1 MYQEPPITID
11 ELAAGDDKD
20 EAAFFVG
27 RKELIAGIESTIAG
41 IESKIKTNNPETGLQ
56 PGKAIANQKT
66 WLIQGAPGAGK
77 SALLSHLRNIW
88 TAKDNGPV
96 VVRVEP
102 IELRNEAAVTRAIAN
117 SIIPNHGAKILD
129 SVSTVDGSLGFSMI
143 VKGEGKVTDREQSSK
158 LVLQDLA
165 KLYSKSAAAAFKRI
179 LKGGPIKPPELL
191 PIVVMIDEVQIFKPE
206 DVALLFKLHNG
217 AHGLPI
223 LAVLFGLAYSKSKL
237 AAERI
242 SRVATSNG
250 QSHVQTLG
258 ALEAGEAAESVRA
271 MLDGYRIKGR
281 DKSDLP
287 EKIGEWCNDW
297 PQHLFHYMA
306 GLANQL
312 KVNNFDLSR
321 VDEAAVRSFGDGCR
335 MQYYRDRLD
344 VSPIAKCTVLLAE
357 IAQTIGANGCH
368 LADLE
373 EMLEDRVWKKGNV
386 RSTMPKNMEPT
397 EFIEAMV
404 VAGMVHRVDTTVTI
418 PIPSFRQHLIDRA
431 K

>member
-1 MYQEPPITID
+1 MYQEPSIPF
-11 ELAAGDDKD
+11 EKFGRRSDKN
-20 EAAFFVG
+20 EAIFFVG
-27 RKELIAGIESTIAG
+27 RKDIITGIESTVAD
-41 IESKIKTNNPETGLQ
+41 IESRIKSKTSEIGLQ
-56 PGKAIANQKT
+56 PGMVLSNQKT

-77 SALLSHLRNIW
+77 SALLSHLQNIW

-96 VVRVEP
+96 VARIEP
-102 IELRNEAAVTRAIAN
+102 VELRNESEVTRTIADC
-117 SIIPNHGAKILD
+117 IIPNNGAEILD
-129 SVSTVDGSLGFSMI
+129 SVRTIKGNLGFSMFI
-143 VKGEGKVTDREQSSK
+143 KGGGKVTDSEQSSR

-165 KLYSKSAAAAFKRI
+165 KLYSKSAAAVFKRI

-242 SRVATSNG
+242 SRFATSNG

-344 VSPIAKCTVLLAE
+344 ASTITKCTVLLAE
-357 IAQTIGANGCH
+357 VAQTIGATGCH

-418 PIPSFRQHLIDRA
+418 PIPSFRQHLIDRT